1 MEENN
6 AMEMQRKHENAML
19 QLAKVLSR
27 LFFYLDDAV
36 FWYATLESNILLLL
50 LYYRHMH

>member
-6 AMEMQRKHENAML
+6 AMEMPQKHENAML

-27 LFFYLDDAV
+27 LLSYLDDAV
-36 FWYATLESNILLLL
+36 F
-50 LYYRHMH
+50 